1 MGLFKHENKYVLDS
15 SSIID
20 GRMVYLFERKF
31 IEGKVI
37 VPFVVKSIARKY
49 IGADIDRVISILK
62 KNASVEFIGGAVDGL
77 AEEELVLKI
86 AVKKKARV
94 ITTSD
99 ELCRQAKLFPAL
111 KIIDIREL
119 YRMLMPIFPPRKLI
133 TVRILKKGKNAG
145 EGVGYIE
152 GVKVV
157 VEDGARYINQ
167 TVNAQVQ
174 AMITSDA
181 GNLVLSTLVKHGEER
196 DTAESGH
203 VQREERSH
211 SGGQQRR
218 DDRYRS
224 GGQQRRDNRDHS
236 GGGQQRRDNR
246 DHSGGGQQRRDDR
259 YRGGGQQRRDNRD
272 HSGGGQQHRDNRD
285 HSGGGGQR
293 RDDRD
298 HSSGSGQQR
307 RDDHDHSGGGQ
318 QKQEEQ
324 PKTDGQT
331 KP

>member
-1 MGLFKHENKYVLDS
+1 MGLFKNETKYVLDS

-31 IEGKVI
+31 LEGKVI
-37 VPFVVKSIARKY
+37 VPFIVKSIARKY
-49 IGADIDRVISILK
+49 IGADIDRVIGILK
-62 KNASVEFIGGAVDGL
+62 KNAAVEFIGGAVDGL

-86 AVKKKARV
+86 AAKKKARV

-133 TVRILKKGKNAG
+133 TVRILKKGKNAN

-196 DTAESGH
+196 ETAESSH
-203 VQREERSH
+203 VHRDDRNY
-211 SGGQQRR
+211 GGTGQQRR
-218 DDRYRS
+218 ENRYH
-224 GGQQRRDNRDHS
+224 GGS
-236 GGGQQRRDNR
+236 GQQRRDNR

-259 YRGGGQQRRDNRD
+259 DHSGGGQQRRDDRYRSGGGQQRRDDRAHGSGQQRRDNRD
-272 HSGGGQQHRDNRD
+272 HSGGGQQKR
-285 HSGGGGQR
+285 
-293 RDDRD
+293 
-298 HSSGSGQQR
+298 
-307 RDDHDHSGGGQ
+307 
-318 QKQEEQ
+318 EE
-324 PKTDGQT
+324 PHTTDGQQQS
-331 KP
+331 